1 MLRKLTYLF
10 RVIPGSE
17 IIMMGLLLSAG
28 LLNYLRV
35 FVVFFLR
42 RGLET
47 TGDSFLMLPNEG
59 PARSQQVM
67 FSNCRRLMYVTCMEG
82 TKKRSI
88 KYITRLAQVGPET

>member
-1 MLRKLTYLF
+1 MK
-10 RVIPGSE
+10 
-17 IIMMGLLLSAG
+17 G
-28 LLNYLRV
+28 LLNYVRV

-82 TKKRSI
+82 TKKEVSNISHDLPKSDQKRRDAAG
-88 KYITRLAQVGPET
+88 ITRRSFPP